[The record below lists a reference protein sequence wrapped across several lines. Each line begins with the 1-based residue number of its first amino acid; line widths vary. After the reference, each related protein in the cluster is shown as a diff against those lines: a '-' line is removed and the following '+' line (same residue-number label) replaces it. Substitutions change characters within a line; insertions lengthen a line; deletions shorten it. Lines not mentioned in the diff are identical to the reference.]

1 MQLHWRKPTP
11 PEIDH
16 EFLWLFVS
24 LGTFL
29 GLSVWWTAHLPTPQ
43 CVFHSLTGRPC
54 VTCGATRAAWQ
65 FLHGHFAASFFLN
78 PLAFLAY
85 CGVVIFDLYALFVLT
100 TRASRLR
107 IEDLSRAERSL
118 ARATAILLVASNWLY
133 LLVAQPV

>member
-1 MQLHWRKPTP
+1 MQLHWRKPKSA
-11 PEIDH
+11 EIDH

-43 CVFHSLTGRPC
+43 CVFRSLTGRPC

-85 CGVVIFDLYALFVLT
+85 LSVLIFDLYAIAIFV
-100 TRASRLR
+100 TRAPRLR
-107 IEDLSRAERSL
+107 L
-118 ARATAILLVASNWLY
+118 ANFTPTEKAFARCIVIALLVGNWLY
-133 LLVAQPV
+133 LLIARPF